1 MTTVIRCGRLFTG
14 TGEDVVGGTTVVI
27 ENGRIAGVER
37 GLSAGPKGAEV
48 IDASRHFVMPG
59 MIDSHLHI
67 MGANT
72 NDFLRERFAVPSG
85 LSLLR
90 ASRHIETLLAAGV
103 TTVRDC
109 GGLHALNLKRAVRE
123 GVIPGPRIV
132 AAGYVLTQ
140 TFGHADDHYLPIDW
154 IDQRKT
160 GRGYS
165 LVCDGADECR
175 KATRH
180 ALREGADF
188 IKICTSG
195 GIMSALDTPE
205 HVQFDIPEI
214 EAIVGSARDGLT
226 FVASHAQN
234 DIAIRNAILGGCRTI
249 EHGFGIGDRT
259 IELAKE
265 RGTIFVPTLG
275 LDRAIIDGGVAAGF
289 ESWAVDKMIAYW
301 EIEIDHTRRLYER
314 GVTMA
319 IGSDFL
325 GSPLSRMGRNARELA
340 LLSEY
345 CGLEPRDILV
355 AATRNGAA
363 ACGLER
369 ETGTIEA
376 GKSADLVIVD
386 GDPLASVAILEDQ
399 AAIKGVLKEGKVA
412 VNRGL

>member
-1 MTTVIRCGRLFTG
+1 MTTVIRCGQLFTA
-14 TGEDVVGGTTVVI
+14 TGEDVISGATVVI

-37 GLSAGPKGAEV
+37 GLASGPKGAEV
-48 IDASRHFVMPG
+48 IDASKYFVMPG
-59 MIDSHLHI
+59 MIDSHLHL

-72 NDFLRERFAVPSG
+72 NDFMRERFAVPSG

-90 ASRHIETLLAAGV
+90 ASRHIEALLGAGF

-109 GGLHALNLKRAVRE
+109 GGLHALNLRRAITE

-132 AAGYVLTQ
+132 AAGHVLTQ
-140 TFGHADDHYLPIDW
+140 TFGHADDHYLPIEWVDH
-154 IDQRKT
+154 RAT
-160 GRGYS
+160 GRGYT
-165 LVCDGADECR
+165 LVCDGVDECR

-205 HVQFDIPEI
+205 HVQFGIPEI
-214 EAIVGSARDGLT
+214 EAVVASARDGLT

-234 DIAIRNAILGGCRTI
+234 DTAIRNAILGGCRTV
-249 EHGFGIGDRT
+249 EHGFGIGDET
-259 IELAKE
+259 IRLARE

-289 ESWAVDKMIAYW
+289 EGWAVDKMISCW
-301 EIEIDHTRRLYER
+301 EIEIEHTRRLYES

-325 GSPLSRMGRNARELA
+325 GSPLSRMGQNARELS
-340 LLSEY
+340 LLAQY
-345 CGLEPRDILV
+345 CGLEPRDILI

-363 ACGLER
+363 ACALER
-369 ETGTIEA
+369 EIGTIEA

-386 GDPLASVAILEDQ
+386 GDPLASVSILEDW

-412 VNRGL
+412 SNRGL